1 MVVSAPGTLVTATV
15 VTAVLAATALLVR
28 HRRASASG
36 SGAIQKSH
44 VQLASG
50 QQQARAA
57 RRSARALQQLS
68 HDERVEVLRAMAS
81 ALEANAA
88 EILSANEKD
97 VAAYR
102 GSVALAARLVLSA
115 NKIARVAEGIR
126 ALAAQ
131 PDPIGRIKRH
141 VELSPGLVLE
151 QETVPIGVLLVIFE
165 SRPDVLPQVAA
176 LAIASG
182 NGVLL
187 KGGKEAIHSNRVLH
201 ATLCGAIEAVTGGR
215 VSGSVLGLVHGREEI
230 AALLRLHGDIDLVI
244 PRGSN
249 QLVQHV
255 MSSTRIPTLGH
266 ADGICHVYV
275 DAHAEEAKATALVL
289 DSKTDYPAA
298 CNALETL
305 LLHERH
311 VESGAAARIVAA
323 AAAAKVVV
331 YGGPKAS
338 AALGLPP
345 AESLRVEYGELAMA
359 LELVPDVNG
368 AIEHINSHGSGHTD
382 VVVTED
388 AAVAAAFLKGVDSAD
403 VFHNCSSRFADGYRF
418 GLGAEVGIS
427 TSRIHARG
435 PVGVEGL
442 LTTRNR
448 LVSDSAHL
456 VSEFSS
462 GKRRYT
468 HRDLL

>member
-1 MVVSAPGTLVTATV
+1 MPS
-15 VTAVLAATALLVR
+15 
-28 HRRASASG
+28 
-36 SGAIQKSH
+36 
-44 VQLASG
+44 
-50 QQQARAA
+50 
-57 RRSARALQQLS
+57 
-68 HDERVEVLRAMAS
+68 
-81 ALEANAA
+81 
-88 EILSANEKD
+88 
-97 VAAYR
+97 
-102 GSVALAARLVLSA
+102 
-115 NKIARVAEGIR
+115 
-126 ALAAQ
+126 
-131 PDPIGRIKRH
+131 
-141 VELSPGLVLE
+141 
-151 QETVPIGVLLVIFE
+151 
-165 SRPDVLPQVAA
+165 QVAA

-323 AAAAKVVV
+323 AAAAKVCHEDVCAHDGAHISPKLACSISPADPPPHPSPDSRIAAATSAPPLESPPAPSAPQVVV

-345 AESLRVEYGELAMA
+345 AESLRVECARQGRTQSRVCGCRAAGGGHLFPSVWPSAA
-359 LELVPDVNG
+359 SPVLRVP
-368 AIEHINSHGSGHTD
+368 AP
-382 VVVTED
+382 
-388 AAVAAAFLKGVDSAD
+388 APPL
-403 VFHNCSSRFADGYRF
+403 
-418 GLGAEVGIS
+418 
-427 TSRIHARG
+427 
-435 PVGVEGL
+435 
-442 LTTRNR
+442 
-448 LVSDSAHL
+448 
-456 VSEFSS
+456 
-462 GKRRYT
+462 
-468 HRDLL
+468 